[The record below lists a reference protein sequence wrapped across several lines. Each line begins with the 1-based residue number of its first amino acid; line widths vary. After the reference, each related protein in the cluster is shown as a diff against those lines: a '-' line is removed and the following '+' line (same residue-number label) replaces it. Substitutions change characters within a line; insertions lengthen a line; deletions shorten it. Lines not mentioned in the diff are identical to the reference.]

1 MDKTSRTTFDEMT
14 ISMGWG
20 TWKNNFDCRLG
31 VHSKTGCA
39 VVSEPEWLLCNLFED
54 YNADFMIF
62 SYSYSYM
69 YVVLHYTKR

>member
-31 VHSKTGCA
+31 VHSKKGCT
-39 VVSEPEWLLCNLFED
+39 VVSEPE
-54 YNADFMIF
+54 
-62 SYSYSYM
+62 
-69 YVVLHYTKR
+69 